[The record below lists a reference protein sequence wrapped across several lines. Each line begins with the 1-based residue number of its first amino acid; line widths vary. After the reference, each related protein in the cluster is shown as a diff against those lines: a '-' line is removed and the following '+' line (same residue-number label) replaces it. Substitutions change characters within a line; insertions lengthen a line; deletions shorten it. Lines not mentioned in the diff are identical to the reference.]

1 MFPHQPNKGQVRR
14 IDYTS
19 PVTKINVALNKLPN
33 FLADPNSSVDGS
45 EPEPHHRATI
55 HINCEESRGIDEAFE
70 DAAVFGKPSKKPLI
84 ELVIPSSLDPTIA
97 PKGMGNPGT
106 RFRKVRF
113 RKTKMKIKNLKQKT
127 LFN

>member
-1 MFPHQPNKGQVRR
+1 M
-14 IDYTS
+14 
-19 PVTKINVALNKLPN
+19 TKINVALNKLPN

-97 PKGMGNPGT
+97 PKGMGSHHPALGSEKKN
-106 RFRKVRF
+106 KK
-113 RKTKMKIKNLKQKT
+113 KTNKQCRIGQYMR
-127 LFN
+127 